1 LPDIQKWRD
10 SWQPEWQDR
19 QQQLFYVLSPLRP
32 WLPMLSAALAFGA
45 SFLQWHLLRM
55 ATTAVAIILFL
66 FVAYEVSC
74 DLLEPDK
81 GPCDPQRHSTV
92 VPVTPL
98 QIFFAGAL
106 AILYTF
112 LICSALH
119 GLVSSLA
126 FQTTWTEIVVI
137 PAVFFIACKAAWRN
151 VRLWSYQSVE
161 YVELLQENRNQ
172 LDEIERVKKTHL
184 PDSYG
189 NHPSH

>member
-1 LPDIQKWRD
+1 
-10 SWQPEWQDR
+10 
-19 QQQLFYVLSPLRP
+19 
-32 WLPMLSAALAFGA
+32 MLSAALAFGA
-45 SFLQWHLLRM
+45 SFLPWNLLRI
-55 ATTAVAIILFL
+55 AATAVAIVLFL

-81 GPCDPQRHSTV
+81 GPCDPQGHSAVV

-119 GLVSSLA
+119 GLVSTLA
-126 FQTTWTEIVVI
+126 FQATWTEIVVI

-172 LDEIERVKKTHL
+172 LDEIERLKKL
-184 PDSYG
+184 KS
-189 NHPSH
+189 